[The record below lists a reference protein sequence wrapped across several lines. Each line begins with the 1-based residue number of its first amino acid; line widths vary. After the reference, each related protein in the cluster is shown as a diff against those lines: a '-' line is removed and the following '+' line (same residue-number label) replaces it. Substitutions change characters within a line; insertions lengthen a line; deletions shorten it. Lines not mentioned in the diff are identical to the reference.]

1 MNNHIGKLTTR
12 TEKVAIDLAEQL
24 ADLLKAGWTEHD
36 IVRLARMRASYA
48 RLEGDAI
55 PSPSTSTSS
64 PSIQL
69 VFARWLYQN
78 KRLFS

>member
-1 MNNHIGKLTTR
+1 MNNQIGKLTTR

-24 ADLLKAGWTEHD
+24 AGLLKAGWTEHD
-36 IVRLARMRASYA
+36 IARLARMRANYA
-48 RLEGDAI
+48 RLEGHTN

-69 VFARWLYQN
+69 AFARWLYQN